1 MAESNSSLRLVL
13 FGPPG
18 AGKGTQGQLLKDQLS
33 IPQITSGD
41 LFRFHLRNETEL
53 GKRAGEFMR
62 QGLLVPDEVTIDIVM
77 DKVLELPS
85 EQGFML
91 DGFPRTLNQAGALDA
106 ALSER
111 SRGLDSVVFINVPD
125 EELIRR
131 LSGRYTCREC
141 QAPHGA
147 SEDGKAPEKC
157 SICGGELY
165 QREDDRAEAIAKRL
179 EVYKEETL
187 PLLGFYKQRGILADI
202 PGLGSV
208 EEVNERVLET
218 LGAGRD

>member
-1 MAESNSSLRLVL
+1 M
-13 FGPPG
+13 
-18 AGKGTQGQLLKDQLS
+18 LKDQLS

-53 GKRAGEFMR
+53 GRRAGEFMR

-77 DKVLELPS
+77 DKVLELES
-85 EQGFML
+85 EEGFML
-91 DGFPRTLNQAGALDA
+91 DGFPRTLNQAGALDE
-106 ALSER
+106 ALSKR

-125 EELIRR
+125 EELVRR

-141 QAPHGA
+141 QAPHGLT
-147 SEDGKAPEKC
+147 EEGEVPVKC

-165 QREDDRAEAIAKRL
+165 QREDDRAEAVAKRL

-187 PLLGFYKQRGILADI
+187 PLLGFYQQRGILADI

-208 EEVNERVLET
+208 EEVNERVLEA

>member
-1 MAESNSSLRLVL
+1 M
-13 FGPPG
+13 
-18 AGKGTQGQLLKDQLS
+18 KDQLGV
-33 IPQITSGD
+33 PQITSGD

-77 DKVLELPS
+77 DKVLELAP

-91 DGFPRTLNQAGALDA
+91 DGFPRTLTQAEALDS

-131 LSGRYTCREC
+131 LSGRFTCKEC
-141 QAPHGA
+141 QAPHGT
-147 SEDGKAPEKC
+147 SEEGESPKKC
-157 SICGGELY
+157 SQCGGELY
-165 QREDDRAEAIAKRL
+165 QREDDRTEAIAKRL

-187 PLLGFYKQRGILADI
+187 PLLGFYEQRGILADI

-208 EEVNERVLET
+208 EEVNERVLGA
-218 LGAGRD
+218 LGAGRNQSAVHNRDE